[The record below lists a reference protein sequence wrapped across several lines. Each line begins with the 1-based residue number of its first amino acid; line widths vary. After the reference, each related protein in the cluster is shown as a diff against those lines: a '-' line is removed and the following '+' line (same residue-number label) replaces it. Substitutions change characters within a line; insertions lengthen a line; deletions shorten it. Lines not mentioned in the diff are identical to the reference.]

1 MQGAYTEV
9 ILSHCF
15 HGFLRCSSVFPSLCE
30 RIFGGFLYGF
40 FRQRCCEI
48 QLLVEEPMH
57 ANVRNNLYRSAVFA
71 FGIYLIWLIIFSIF
85 W

>member
-1 MQGAYTEV
+1 MDFFDA
-9 ILSHCF
+9 LLFF
-15 HGFLRCSSVFPSLCE
+15 HRYANGFL
-30 RIFGGFLYGF
+30 GGFLYGF

-71 FGIYLIWLIIFSIF
+71 FGIYLILLIIFFCFLVEGETQIK
-85 W
+85 